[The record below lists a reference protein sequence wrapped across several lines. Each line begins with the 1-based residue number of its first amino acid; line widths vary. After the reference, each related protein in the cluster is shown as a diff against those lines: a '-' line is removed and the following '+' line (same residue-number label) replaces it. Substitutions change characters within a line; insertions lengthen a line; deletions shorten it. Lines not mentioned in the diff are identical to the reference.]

1 THTFANYKI
10 AAGELVA
17 HMGKTRLAADLD
29 PQDFA
34 KLRSRMAKKWG
45 LYRLGVNIQHIRSIL
60 KHAFD
65 ARLIPTPVQFGP
77 GFARP
82 TKKAIRLYT
91 AQQGPKLFTAD
102 EIREL
107 LNAAGVRL
115 KAMILLGIN
124 CAFGNSDCGNLPL
137 SAVNL
142 DTGWIDYPRPK
153 TS

>member
-1 THTFANYKI
+1 KI

-17 HMGKTRLAADLD
+17 HMGKARLAADLD

-77 GFARP
+77 GIARP
-82 TKKAIRLYT
+82 TTKAIRLHK
-91 AQQGPKLFTAD
+91 AREGPKLSRPD
-102 EIREL
+102 ELRVL
-107 LNAAGVRL
+107 LKAAGVQL
-115 KAMILLGIN
+115 KAMLLLGMI

-137 SAVNL
+137 SAVTL
-142 DTGWIDYPRPK
+142 DTGWIDSPRPK
-153 TS
+153 TSIPRRCL